1 MTPRQIELVQQSFDK
16 VKPIQEA
23 AAALFYDR
31 LFTIDPGIRPLFRHD
46 MTEQGGKLMAAIDMV
61 VRALDHIE
69 PMLKT
74 IRDLGRRHVGYG
86 VTNRHYLSVGT
97 ALLWTLEQG
106 LGDEFT
112 EEVRDAWA
120 SAYQVL
126 SSTMMEAA
134 AEGSPTTA

>member
-1 MTPRQIELVQQSFDK
+1 MTPRQIEVVQQSFNK
-16 VKPIQEA
+16 VRPIQTT

-31 LFTIDPGIRPLFRHD
+31 LFTIDPEIRPLFRHD
-46 MTEQGGKLMAAIDMV
+46 MVEQGAKLMAAIDMV
-61 VRALDHIE
+61 VRALDRIE
-69 PMLKT
+69 PMLAT
-74 IRDLGRRHVGYG
+74 VRGLARRHVGYG
-86 VTNRHYLSVGT
+86 VTDRHYVSVGA

-134 AEGSPTTA
+134 AESSPAAA